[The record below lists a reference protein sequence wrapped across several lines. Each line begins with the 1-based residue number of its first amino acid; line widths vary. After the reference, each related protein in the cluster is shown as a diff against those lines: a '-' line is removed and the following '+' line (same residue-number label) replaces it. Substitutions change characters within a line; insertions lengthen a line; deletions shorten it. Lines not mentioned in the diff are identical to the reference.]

1 MPPRRDPQK
10 HAEVLDAAI
19 KLIRQKGIE
28 GTSLQDVADAVNL
41 KKGSLV
47 TYFGSKSDLA
57 DLVQARF
64 TRIAELELAEIAE
77 RLGDDPET
85 RLRELLQFHAEH
97 CTLHMSS
104 PVLVSFMQLWAPP
117 ASPTGRKQLEIR
129 RQYQSV
135 FEEAVAECSRKRV
148 FRKVDPE
155 LVVNG
160 LMGAMSWCAFWYAEE
175 THGPLRPLV
184 DKLIDMA
191 FVGLR
196 PRPRP
201 RRAAPGNGEGA

>member
-196 PRPRP
+196 PRP
-201 RRAAPGNGEGA
+201 

>member
-1 MPPRRDPQK
+1 
-10 HAEVLDAAI
+10 
-19 KLIRQKGIE
+19 
-28 GTSLQDVADAVNL
+28 
-41 KKGSLV
+41 
-47 TYFGSKSDLA
+47 
-57 DLVQARF
+57 
-64 TRIAELELAEIAE
+64 
-77 RLGDDPET
+77 
-85 RLRELLQFHAEH
+85 
-97 CTLHMSS
+97 MSS

-196 PRPRP
+196 PRP
-201 RRAAPGNGEGA
+201 

>member
-77 RLGDDPET
+77 RLVDDPET

-196 PRPRP
+196 PRP
-201 RRAAPGNGEGA
+201 